1 MNKLRFRQINGF
13 SSDLNI
19 WDGFQTQVYFYIFVT
34 DKQGSIISTI
44 YSEKTDNLKNN
55 IENMLSPVGKGVV
68 L

>member
-19 WDGFQTQVYFYIFVT
+19 LDGFQTQVYFYIFVT
-34 DKQGSIISTI
+34 DKQGSITSTI

>member
-1 MNKLRFRQINGF
+1 MNKLRFGQINGF

-19 WDGFQTQVYFYIFVT
+19 LDGFQTQVYFYIFVT